1 MPDGTKSIA
10 DALSGAFLAVE
21 LAKRSLFD
29 RQRRRSDFSHTYAHV
44 I

>member
-21 LAKRSLFD
+21 LANEQIAVYLN
-29 RQRRRSDFSHTYAHV
+29 A
-44 I
+44 